1 MKPVYQPGN
10 ILTNR
15 RNLFEA
21 FMYEKKIYN
30 SFHVTVCMS
39 TLFVQAAGH
48 ENDEVN
54 KKMFLMKGLILFAVI
69 YQM

>member
-1 MKPVYQPGN
+1 MKPVYQPGST
-10 ILTNR
+10 LTNR
-15 RNLFEA
+15 RNFFDA
-21 FMYEKKIYN
+21 FMYEKKSYN

-54 KKMFLMKGLILFAVI
+54 KKCS
-69 YQM
+69 